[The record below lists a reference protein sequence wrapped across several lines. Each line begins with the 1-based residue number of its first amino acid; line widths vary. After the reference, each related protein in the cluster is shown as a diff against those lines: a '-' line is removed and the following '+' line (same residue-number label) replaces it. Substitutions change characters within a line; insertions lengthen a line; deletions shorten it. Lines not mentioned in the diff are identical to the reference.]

1 MVQYRDLNAP
11 PSRMLADVVADM
23 RASERQSKTGDAGV
37 KDLGETGDVLWET
50 PSGPTSVRV
59 ESENMRQL
67 GIDLGEL
74 NEVILPELA
83 DDLDAAK
90 TDLQQKL
97 DAANARID
105 DIIVDGGGAGNF
117 TTYSINEPT
126 GTGTGEGDQWFR
138 VVNGEVLGQWRWDGA
153 AWVPVTLTDAVIAGI
168 DLSKLVSN
176 GSLSEVVANK
186 IWADLFTA
194 NKITAQEIESG
205 SITSQHIA
213 SEGIIADVIQGG
225 HFTGETFEGGTFI
238 GGEIRTSDELPGQVS
253 LRDDGY
259 VDGDGFSRPGI
270 RINPT
275 SPYNPAYPPGIGSNA
290 NGLIVSGG
298 SNASGDRAFVTAEPT
313 LVGLRSRNPQTGRD
327 SQIYAD
333 ASQAVL
339 YSQSGTGGLS
349 RVHADNSKVEITSQG
364 STGPRARASVS
375 QYWADLVVFNAD
387 GSTNAEVYA
396 YTYKAGVNGTFGGV
410 RRSIYIDADGVWATQ
425 GSDQVSLIPEV
436 RPFQYSAQW
445 NADQS
450 PAPIMVQH
458 LPGGKL
464 CQAQIR
470 IQNLTGSPLSLP
482 NATWV
487 TLNYNPIPSDL
498 RGGYTDYIE
507 TTLPQSSARGRI
519 EMNYSTGS
527 IRIRNMSGTDI
538 AWTNNNSIWFP
549 MRWFSP
555 N

>member
-23 RASERQSKTGDAGV
+23 KAQERQSKTGDAGV
-37 KDLGETGDVLWET
+37 KDLGTEGDVLWET

-83 DDLDAAK
+83 DDLGAAK
-90 TDLQQKL
+90 QDLQQKL

-105 DIIVDGGGAGNF
+105 DLIVDGGGAGNF

-176 GSLSEVVANK
+176 GNLSEVVANK

-259 VDGDGFSRPGI
+259 VDGDGFPRPGI

-275 SPYNPAYPPGIGSNA
+275 STYNPSFPPAIGSNA
-290 NGLIVSGG
+290 NGLIITGG
-298 SNASGDRAFVTAEPT
+298 TSAGGDRAFAAVQPDAVALT
-313 LVGLRSRNPQTGRD
+313 SRNTGAGRT
-327 SQIYAD
+327 SELYANTTE
-333 ASQAVL
+333 AVM
-339 YSQSGTGGLS
+339 YSRGATG
-349 RVHADNSKVEITSQG
+349 
-364 STGPRARASVS
+364 ARASLRAKPDF
-375 QYWADLVVFNAD
+375 ADVIVFNSA
-387 GSTNAEVYA
+387 GKEVSSVHA
-396 YTYKAGVNGTFGGV
+396 TQSRAGIAFGQGLE
-410 RRSIYIDADGVWATQ
+410 RRVLDVDADGVWARAG
-425 GSDQVSLIPEV
+425 GSKVSLIPEV
-436 RPFQYSAQW
+436 RPFQYSALW
-445 NADQS
+445 NADLS
-450 PAPIMVQH
+450 PSPIMVQH

-470 IQNLTGSPLSLP
+470 IQNLSGSSLSLP
-482 NATWV
+482 NETWV
-487 TLNYNPIPSDL
+487 TLNYNPIPADL

-507 TTLPQSSARGRI
+507 TTLPQASARGRI

-527 IRIRNMSGTDI
+527 IRIRNMSGADI
-538 AWTNNNSIWFP
+538 SWTNNNSIWFP

>member
-23 RASERQSKTGDAGV
+23 KASERQSKTGDAGV
-37 KDLGETGDVLWET
+37 KDLGESGDVLWET

-90 TDLQQKL
+90 QDLQQKL

-126 GTGTGEGDQWFR
+126 TAGAGEGDQWFR

-186 IWADLFTA
+186 MFADLFTA

-259 VDGDGFSRPGI
+259 VDGDGFPRPGI

-275 SPYNPAYPPGIGSNA
+275 STYNPAYPPGIGSNA

-349 RVHADNSKVEITSQG
+349 KIYADNSKVEMTSQG
-364 STGPRARASVS
+364 ATGSRARAHVY
-375 QYWADLVVFNAD
+375 QYAADLVVFNAD
-387 GSTNAEVYA
+387 GTTNAEVYA

-410 RRSIYIDADGVWATQ
+410 RRSIYIDADGVWAETTRS
-425 GSDQVSLIPEV
+425 GTTE
-436 RPFQYSAQW
+436 RW
-445 NADQS
+445 NLEETANDTGWINFNAHTGISTGNS
-450 PAPIMVQH
+450 PA
-458 LPGGKL
+458 LRLKGGIVW
-464 CQAQIR
+464 AQGYVTRPAGWPSGWTR
-470 IQNLTGSPLSLP
+470 IAGSF
-482 NATWV
+482 ATW
-487 TLNYNPIPSDL
+487 L
-498 RGGYTDYIE
+498 RPTRDILRYGA
-507 TTLPQSSARGRI
+507 TTATQRQLVR
-519 EMNYSTGS
+519 MTSTGYLEVWWS
-527 IRIRNMSGTDI
+527 AAAPGDYQVDLSVLSYP
-538 AWTNNNSIWFP
+538 NS
-549 MRWFSP
+549 
-555 N
+555 

>member
-23 RASERQSKTGDAGV
+23 KAQERQSKTGDAGV
-37 KDLGETGDVLWET
+37 KDLGESGDVLWET

-83 DDLDAAK
+83 DGLDAAK
-90 TDLQQKL
+90 QDLQQKL

-105 DIIVDGGGAGNF
+105 DLIVDGGGAGNF

-176 GSLSEVVANK
+176 GNLSEVVANK

-259 VDGDGFSRPGI
+259 VDGDGVARPGI

-275 SPYNPAYPPGIGSNA
+275 SPYNPARPPGIGSNA
-290 NGLIVSGG
+290 NGLVITGGTNASAERGYAILEATRATLVSRNLQSGRESRVDAFGSVAEVTARSASGSHTRVRAAPGYADMAIFNDQNQTISEIWAGGSSIGLSGTFSGATNSIEVDSGG
-298 SNASGDRAFVTAEPT
+298 VTI
-313 LVGLRSRNPQTGRD
+313 R
-327 SQIYAD
+327 
-333 ASQAVL
+333 QA
-339 YSQSGTGGLS
+339 GT
-349 RVHADNSKVEITSQG
+349 
-364 STGPRARASVS
+364 SVP
-375 QYWADLVVFNAD
+375 LM
-387 GSTNAEVYA
+387 
-396 YTYKAGVNGTFGGV
+396 
-410 RRSIYIDADGVWATQ
+410 
-425 GSDQVSLIPEV
+425 PEV
-436 RPFQYSAQW
+436 RQFQYSAQW

-470 IQNLTGSPLSLP
+470 IQNLTGSSLSLP
-482 NATWV
+482 NETWV
-487 TLNYNPIPSDL
+487 TLNYNPIPADL
-498 RGGYTDYIE
+498 RGGFTDYIE
-507 TTLPQSSARGRI
+507 TTLPQASARGRI

-527 IRIRNMSGTDI
+527 IRIRNMSGADI
-538 AWTNNNSIWFP
+538 SWTNNNSIWFP